1 MIDLKIQATKSYG
14 SRADNSMKSW
24 IQLFRT
30 YNKIRTKEST
40 YIQSF
45 GLTMNQFQV
54 LEVLYHR
61 GDMNIGTIT
70 KLTMGTPGNVTVVV
84 KNLKR
89 DGWISSTADSKDKRA
104 SILSITQKGKDII
117 EKLFPG
123 HAKNFKEYF
132 EVLDEAEMQTLFT
145 LLRKLNKSL

>member
-1 MIDLKIQATKSYG
+1 MKLKSIKSYG
-14 SRADNSMKSW
+14 VVADKLMRTW
-24 IQLFRT
+24 MQIFRS
-30 YNKIRTKEST
+30 YNKIRAKETT

-61 GDMNIGTIT
+61 GDLNIGSIT
-70 KLTMGTPGNVTVVV
+70 KLTMSTPGNITVVV

-89 DGWISSTADSKDKRA
+89 DDYISSYTDSKDQRA
-104 SILSITQKGKDII
+104 SILSITQKGKDVI

-123 HAKNFKEYF
+123 HAENFEEYF
-132 EVLDEAEMQTLFT
+132 KVLSDDELETLFT
-145 LLRKLNKSL
+145 ILRKLQKAQ

>member
-1 MIDLKIQATKSYG
+1 MKIHLEKSYG
-14 SRADNSMKSW
+14 VRADNSMKTW

-30 YNKIRTKEST
+30 YNKIRAKESA

-70 KLTMGTPGNVTVVV
+70 KLTMGTHGNTTVVV

-89 DGWISSTADSKDKRA
+89 DGWISSIADVKDKRA
-104 SILSITQKGKDII
+104 SILSITQKGRDII
-117 EKLFPG
+117 EKLFPD
-123 HAKNFKEYF
+123 HAKNFEHYF
-132 EVLDEAEMQTLFT
+132 KVLDEDEMDTLFT
-145 LLRKLNKSL
+145 LLRKLNKAQ